1 MEIKVNTRING
12 KRAVVMMQAEESQ
25 IAVNEQVVDDNGLL
39 LSEIE
44 RLKSELQE
52 SDYKVIKCAEA
63 ICLNGELPYN
73 MTELHN
79 ERQALRD
86 KINELEKAMGNEWCN
101 ECQLFYFEELFIYA
115 IVFFSTT
122 RWC

>member
-12 KRAVVMMQAEESQ
+12 KRAVVTMQAEETQ
-25 IAVNEQVVDDNGLL
+25 IVDNEQVVDDNGLI

-63 ICLNGELPYN
+63 LTIGAEMPYDVAS
-73 MTELHN
+73 LHK

-86 KINELEKAMGNEWCN
+86 KINELESEVQNG
-101 ECQLFYFEELFIYA
+101 
-115 IVFFSTT
+115 
-122 RWC
+122 

>member
-12 KRAVVMMQAEESQ
+12 KRAVVMMNAEESQ
-25 IAVNEQVVDDNGLL
+25 IAVNEQVVDNNGLL

-63 ICLNGELPYN
+63 ICLNAELPYN
-73 MTELHN
+73 MTELHK

-86 KINELEKAMGNEWCN
+86 KINELESEVQNG
-101 ECQLFYFEELFIYA
+101 
-115 IVFFSTT
+115 
-122 RWC
+122 

>member
-12 KRAVVMMQAEESQ
+12 KRAVVKMQAEETQ
-25 IAVNEQVVDDNGLL
+25 IVDNEQVVDDNGLL

-44 RLKSELQE
+44 HLKSELQE

-63 ICLNGELPYN
+63 MAVGAEMPYN
-73 MTELHN
+73 MTELHK

-86 KINELEKAMGNEWCN
+86 KINELESEVQNG
-101 ECQLFYFEELFIYA
+101 
-115 IVFFSTT
+115 
-122 RWC
+122 

>member
-12 KRAVVMMQAEESQ
+12 KRAVVTMQAEEAQ
-25 IAVNEQVVDDNGLL
+25 IVNNEQVVNNDGLL

-63 ICLNGELPYN
+63 MCLNAELPYN
-73 MTELHN
+73 MTALHK

-86 KINELEKAMGNEWCN
+86 KINELESEVQNG
-101 ECQLFYFEELFIYA
+101 
-115 IVFFSTT
+115 
-122 RWC
+122 

>member
-12 KRAVVMMQAEESQ
+12 KRAVVTMNAEEAQ
-25 IAVNEQVVDDNGLL
+25 IAVNEQVVDDNGLI

-52 SDYKVIKCAEA
+52 SDYKITKIAEA
-63 ICLNGELPYN
+63 MSIGAELPYDSKA
-73 MTELHN
+73 LHK

-86 KINELEKAMGNEWCN
+86 KINQLEMEVQSV
-101 ECQLFYFEELFIYA
+101 EDEQ
-115 IVFFSTT
+115 
-122 RWC
+122 

>member
-12 KRAVVMMQAEESQ
+12 KRAVVKMQADETQ
-25 IAVNEQVVDDNGLL
+25 IVDNEQVFDDNGLL

-52 SDYKVIKCAEA
+52 GDYKVIKCAEA
-63 ICLNGELPYN
+63 MTIGAEMPYDVAS
-73 MTELHN
+73 LHK

-86 KINELEKAMGNEWCN
+86 KINELESEVGDVTE
-101 ECQLFYFEELFIYA
+101 
-115 IVFFSTT
+115 
-122 RWC
+122 

>member
-12 KRAVVMMQAEESQ
+12 KRAVVTMQADEAQ

-63 ICLNGELPYN
+63 MCINAELPYN
-73 MTELHN
+73 MTALHK

-86 KINELEKAMGNEWCN
+86 KINELESEVQNG
-101 ECQLFYFEELFIYA
+101 
-115 IVFFSTT
+115 
-122 RWC
+122 

>member
-1 MEIKVNTRING
+1 MEIKVNTRKNG
-12 KRAVVMMQAEESQ
+12 KRAVVKMIAEDAQ
-25 IAVNEQVVDDNGLL
+25 IVDNEQAVYDNGLL

-63 ICLNGELPYN
+63 MAVSAEMPYDVAS
-73 MTELHN
+73 LHN

-86 KINELEKAMGNEWCN
+86 KINALEKAVGDANE
-101 ECQLFYFEELFIYA
+101 
-115 IVFFSTT
+115 
-122 RWC
+122 